1 MVKINI
7 SLRAEEVEERYF
19 SMEIV
24 TTHLRNHLLQNPKK
38 LYKWKSTTFFWLY
51 EILWRT
57 YFVAHFEIDILKPF
71 SESCCL
77 DQHFYSLVR
86 Q

>member
-38 LYKWKSTTFFWLY
+38 LYKWKSTTFFGL
-51 EILWRT
+51 
-57 YFVAHFEIDILKPF
+57 
-71 SESCCL
+71 
-77 DQHFYSLVR
+77 
-86 Q
+86 

>member
-24 TTHLRNHLLQNPKK
+24 TTHLRNHLLQNPKNCINGNR
-38 LYKWKSTTFFWLY
+38 LHFSDSRKSY
-51 EILWRT
+51 EELILWP
-57 YFVAHFEIDILKPF
+57 ILKLIF
-71 SESCCL
+71 
-77 DQHFYSLVR
+77 
-86 Q
+86 